1 MAHRPFPRLIPLH
14 AMAWGGGIEWSIL
27 EHIDSV
33 LTLFT
38 TDDQFIERSS
48 LNTVLR
54 PAIDELFTSERTL
67 STVFANDTRI
77 TITRLITYLFSC
89 TANGI

>member
-1 MAHRPFPRLIPLH
+1 MYLNRGHGPQAFSTPNPIACHGVGG
-14 AMAWGGGIEWSIL
+14 GGGIEWSIL

-54 PAIDELFTSERTL
+54 PAIDELFTSEKHCPQCLLMTPA
-67 STVFANDTRI
+67 SP
-77 TITRLITYLFSC
+77 
-89 TANGI
+89 